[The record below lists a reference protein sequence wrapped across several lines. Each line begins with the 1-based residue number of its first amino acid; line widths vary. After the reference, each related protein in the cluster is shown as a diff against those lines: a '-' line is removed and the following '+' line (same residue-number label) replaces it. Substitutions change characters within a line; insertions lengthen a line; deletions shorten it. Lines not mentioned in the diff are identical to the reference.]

1 MAPGAQPTLTPVLP
15 QLLSEL
21 TSFSLEQQCLAFLM
35 QGLTPFTHRKYAT
48 AQRKFF
54 NFFLKLSQ
62 LHPSEPPCPTDEW
75 TLCLFAT
82 FLARFLHLS
91 TIKVHLSGVC
101 ALNVEQ
107 GLQDPLQNCPVVCG
121 IKRSQGSSSSSRLRI
136 R

>member
-21 TSFSLEQQCLAFLM
+21 TSFSLEQQCHAFLM
-35 QGLTPFTHRKYAT
+35 HGPTPFTRRKYAT

-62 LHPSEPPCPTDEW
+62 LHSSGSPCPTDEW

-82 FLARFLHLS
+82 FLARFLHHS
-91 TIKVHLSGVC
+91 TIKVYLSGVRT
-101 ALNVEQ
+101 LKIEQ
-107 GLQDPLQNCPVVCG
+107 GLQDPLQNCP
-121 IKRSQGSSSSSRLRI
+121 RL
-136 R
+136 